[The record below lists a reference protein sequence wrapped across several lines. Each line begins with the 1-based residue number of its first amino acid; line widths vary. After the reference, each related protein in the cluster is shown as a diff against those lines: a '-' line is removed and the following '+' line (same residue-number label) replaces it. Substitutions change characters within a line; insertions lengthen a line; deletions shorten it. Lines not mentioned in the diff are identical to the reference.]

1 MRHAIHQ
8 PTSATA
14 TQDLDVHQV
23 AMDPWAVIQ
32 FLQQRRSEKL
42 ARATRPD
49 LDPKLVD
56 LLAKLKRRV
65 RTTN

>member
-8 PTSATA
+8 RESTVTSD
-14 TQDLDVHQV
+14 DLGAHHV
-23 AMDPWAVIQ
+23 AVDPWRVIQ

-42 ARATRPD
+42 ERTSQPD
-49 LDPKLVD
+49 LDLKLVE

-65 RTTN
+65 RPTT